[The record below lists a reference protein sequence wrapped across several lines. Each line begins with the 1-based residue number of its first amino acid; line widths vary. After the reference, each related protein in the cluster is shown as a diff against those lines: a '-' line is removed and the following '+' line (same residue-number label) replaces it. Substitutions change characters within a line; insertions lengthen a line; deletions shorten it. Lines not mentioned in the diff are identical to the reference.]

1 MSLSLNIEDTLHIF
15 VFALAVLVTFAWLCV
30 NEVEVTWEYFL
41 LVKDRQN
48 VNIKLPSSPREK
60 KYLPILHWANCWGME
75 KNKQIRTEVSSQG
88 KYSALRRV
96 YLLNVAYRLFYEYC
110 SDSARE
116 AARFMQQQ
124 FSLLWVHKSLSA
136 VKTYILTYSSSATT
150 HKHM

>member
-1 MSLSLNIEDTLHIF
+1 
-15 VFALAVLVTFAWLCV
+15 
-30 NEVEVTWEYFL
+30 
-41 LVKDRQN
+41 
-48 VNIKLPSSPREK
+48 
-60 KYLPILHWANCWGME
+60 ME

-124 FSLLWVHKSLSA
+124 RFHFCGYTSLSLLL
-136 VKTYILTYSSSATT
+136 
-150 HKHM
+150 KHIF